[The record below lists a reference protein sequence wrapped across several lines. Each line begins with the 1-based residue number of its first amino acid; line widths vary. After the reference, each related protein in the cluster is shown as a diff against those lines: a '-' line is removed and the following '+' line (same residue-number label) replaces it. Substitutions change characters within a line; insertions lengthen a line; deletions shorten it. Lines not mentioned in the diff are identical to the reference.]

1 MPTSKSM
8 PANGSNVSDRTS
20 SFILGRRAYNFS
32 SHNPSNVNKNID
44 YSSVLGK
51 PSSIVYGKPL
61 NNIGNDL
68 RIQRLRLT
76 TIGVA
81 SMRIKASNDYVH
93 LNGKNQDINLINN
106 VLSRVRGGGSIVSKK
121 GQSDCTFCV

>member
-1 MPTSKSM
+1 MSASNKILTSKKM
-8 PANGSNVSDRTS
+8 PSNGSNVSDRTS

-61 NNIGNDL
+61 NDTSNDL
-68 RIQRLRLT
+68 RIQRLRLA
-76 TIGVA
+76 TIGIA
-81 SMRIKASNDYVH
+81 SMRIKDSNDYIQ
-93 LNGKNQDINLINN
+93 LNGKNQDKNLVNN
-106 VLSRVRGGGSIVSKK
+106 VLSRVRGSGSIVSKR
-121 GQSDCTFCV
+121 GQ

>member
-121 GQSDCTFCV
+121 GQNDCTFCV

>member
-1 MPTSKSM
+1 MSMSKRMP
-8 PANGSNVSDRTS
+8 PNGSNVSDRTS
-20 SFILGRRAYNFS
+20 TFVLGRRAYNFS

-61 NNIGNDL
+61 NNTSNDL
-68 RIQRLRLT
+68 RIQRLRLN
-76 TIGVA
+76 TIGIG
-81 SMRIKASNDYVH
+81 SMRVKDKNDYIQ

-106 VLSRVRGGGSIVSKK
+106 VLSRVRGSGSIVSKK
-121 GQSDCTFCV
+121 GKNDCTFCV